1 MSRDPGAQQLK
12 ALLETPSV
20 PLETA
25 LEALGAALE
34 TAHGAKSEG
43 AKLPTSA
50 RAPVSQ
56 LQGIY
61 RRLLQRVESIESSN
75 PGRGGAIKALKR
87 MESGLGNLA
96 TAIGLEGE
104 AAAKEAGRGAAEM
117 DRAGSELERAA
128 GRLG

>member
-1 MSRDPGAQQLK
+1 MTQDPGAQQLK

-25 LEALGAALE
+25 LDALAAALE
-34 TAHGAKSEG
+34 TAHGKQSGG
-43 AKLPTSA
+43 AMLPTSA

-61 RRLLQRVESIESSN
+61 RHLLQRVESIESSN
-75 PGRGGAIKALKR
+75 PGRGSAIKALTR

-96 TAIGLEGE
+96 KAIGLEGE
-104 AAAKEAGRGAAEM
+104 EAAKEAGRGAAEM
-117 DRAGSELERAA
+117 DRAGSELQRAA

>member
-1 MSRDPGAQQLK
+1 MTGDPGAARLK

-20 PLETA
+20 PLEA
-25 LEALGAALE
+25 GLDALGAALE
-34 TAHGAKSEG
+34 TAHGAETGG
-43 AKLPTSA
+43 AMLPTSA
-50 RAPVSQ
+50 RKPVIQ

-61 RRLLQRVESIESSN
+61 GRLLQRFEFTATSN
-75 PGRGGAIKALKR
+75 PGRQIAIKALTR
-87 MESGLGNLA
+87 MGSGLGNLE

-117 DRAGSELERAA
+117 ERAGNELERAA

>member
-1 MSRDPGAQQLK
+1 MTQDPGARQLK

-20 PLETA
+20 PLEA
-25 LEALGAALE
+25 GLEALGAALR
-34 TAHGAKSEG
+34 TAHGAETGG
-43 AKLPTSA
+43 AMLPASA

-61 RRLLQRVESIESSN
+61 RRLLQRVESIETSN
-75 PGRGGAIKALKR
+75 SGRQVAIKALTR

-104 AAAKEAGRGAAEM
+104 AAAKEAGRGAVEM
-117 DRAGSELERAA
+117 ERAGSEVERAA